1 MSMTPQPSADR
12 PAPLDDEPKH
22 QTPAPPDALPLGPDG
37 GAMARGVS
45 VIEAQLRT
53 LGNQPGVYRML
64 NPAGDALYVGKARN
78 LRKRV
83 AAYTQLG
90 QLPNRLQRLVDETAA
105 KAVLRH

>member
-1 MSMTPQPSADR
+1 MAPRPSPDR

-64 NPAGDALYVGKARN
+64 NPAGDAL
-78 LRKRV
+78 
-83 AAYTQLG
+83 
-90 QLPNRLQRLVDETAA
+90 
-105 KAVLRH
+105 